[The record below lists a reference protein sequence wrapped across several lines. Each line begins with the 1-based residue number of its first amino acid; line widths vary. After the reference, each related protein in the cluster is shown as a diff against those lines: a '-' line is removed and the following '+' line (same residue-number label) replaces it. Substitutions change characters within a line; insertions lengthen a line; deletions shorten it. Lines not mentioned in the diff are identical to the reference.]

1 MKFGSMKE
9 VLLTVARDSFLFNCR
24 VAGRG
29 PQTLNTYRDVLGS
42 FITFTGDMLVKE
54 LTVSHVRAYI
64 ATLDDGSG
72 KRQENIRLMNHYAVL
87 HTWIRWLHVQEL
99 ITERGSGFVK
109 PPRLTDLF
117 PLLSSTKNLAYCC

>member
-1 MKFGSMKE
+1 MYQSEIRTFVLKYASEVTMKFGSMKE

-54 LTVSHVRAYI
+54 LTANHVRAYI
-64 ATLDDGSG
+64 ATFDVGPG
-72 KRQENIRLMNHYAVL
+72 KKEEDIPVMICYAV
-87 HTWIRWLHVQEL
+87 
-99 ITERGSGFVK
+99 
-109 PPRLTDLF
+109 
-117 PLLSSTKNLAYCC
+117 